1 MAPIEF
7 KGELTAK
14 SINDYLVNYAEK
26 NGYEYTT
33 DADVD
38 HNHELAKRYGVEKA
52 LPTKG
57 IKVVGATKITNRQIQ
72 GSSNYGDKAGRVDP
86 LKQSKVT
93 YYDDYNKGNNG
104 WKAYNKGYGDAGA
117 GGKTWA
123 D

>member
-57 IKVVGATKITNRQIQ
+57 KIKVVGATKITNRQIQ
-72 GSSNYGDKAGRVDP
+72 GSSSYGDKAGRVDP
-86 LKQSKVT
+86 LK
-93 YYDDYNKGNNG
+93 
-104 WKAYNKGYGDAGA
+104 
-117 GGKTWA
+117 
-123 D
+123 